1 MAEHLPWFLFTLRF
15 KRSFIIYHSAASIQM
30 EKGMLKSEIVGG
42 HVQIV
47 QAATALLHFK
57 AELRV
62 ERRGGQAKL

>member
-1 MAEHLPWFLFTLRF
+1 
-15 KRSFIIYHSAASIQM
+15 M